1 MIGIIPALLSAAM
14 LVPSNAKV
22 ADMMVHKAELLPQ
35 VVTESL
41 ISVPLGEN
49 GMVPIQT
56 MPAKAV
62 VQKKSISETS
72 ASISSMPNS
81 GPSGVEAHVLD
92 SALFA
97 RPTMLFSAS
106 PVITVPLMESA
117 DTVETPKVTII
128 RCPIVQDPE
137 NGTAEGVEGM
147 IRQYIVDTAKSY
159 LGILEYQ
166 YVGGKSDIDAGFS
179 DCSGFAWQIYKKCG
193 LSDCYGSY
201 ARCMGIM
208 ERATKEGSGFIEIPI
223 EAALPGDLVVFENS
237 ESFQATEPDEIY
249 GHMGIYIGDE
259 RLVHVTRS
267 STLTGCVESSIYY
280 HGDKGERVHI
290 IRVDLTP
297 CIEKFGVDIPEDY
310 FLHNIEEALKLG
322 PVINM
327 ITEGETGDGE
337 GNPEYVRRGA
347 KHDKEETI
355 DDEVIETAEPEPTLE
370 AEDEDKE
377 SSGKAK
383 KKKSKDKTEAGEP
396 VVTETEPETQDS
408 KSKDKTKAE

>member
-1 MIGIIPALLSAAM
+1 MIGIIPALLTAAM

-22 ADMMVHKAELLPQ
+22 ADMMVQKAELLPQ
-35 VVTESL
+35 AVTESL
-41 ISVPLGEN
+41 LSI
-49 GMVPIQT
+49 PIGQDGKIPIKNKPQT
-56 MPAKAV
+56 VDQEAPIELAEA
-62 VQKKSISETS
+62 SIPS
-72 ASISSMPNS
+72 ASV
-81 GPSGVEAHVLD
+81 GHGGSGVLMKGRLYAP
-92 SALFA
+92 SPMAFA
-97 RPTMLFSAS
+97 AMPVKSFSIPTLLTEIAE
-106 PVITVPLMESA
+106 VPEP
-117 DTVETPKVTII
+117 TVTII

-137 NGTAEGVEGM
+137 QGTAEGVEGM

-322 PVINM
+322 PTINM
-327 ITEGETGDGE
+327 ITEGELGDGE
-337 GNPEYVRRGA
+337 GNPEYVRRGG
-347 KHDKEETI
+347 KHDKEETV
-355 DDEVIETAEPEPTLE
+355 DDEAIGPAEPEPTPE
-370 AEDEDKE
+370 AEVEDKE

-396 VVTETEPETQDS
+396 TITEAEPEIQDS
-408 KSKDKTKAE
+408 KSKDKSKAE